1 MSRVIK
7 ILLPWMGLVIES
19 NKHKPTMCLSLL
31 LVNQRYAFFNLCH
44 QPFYIMIF
52 VFRVR
57 KIYGNGSKTKCTINL
72 IHSNYES
79 CFRWLFIML
88 FVITEKGAYVGSLNG
103 IWKEKC
109 AYQITLMRLITRSSP
124 AGI

>member
-1 MSRVIK
+1 MPRVIK

-19 NKHKPTMCLSLL
+19 NKHKPTMCLSSL

-44 QPFYIMIF
+44 QPFYIMTF
-52 VFRVR
+52 VFRFR

-79 CFRWLFIML
+79 CFGWLL
-88 FVITEKGAYVGSLNG
+88 
-103 IWKEKC
+103 
-109 AYQITLMRLITRSSP
+109 
-124 AGI
+124 